1 MIISKTPFRISFFGG
16 GTDFPQFFNEYG
28 GKVIST
34 TIDKYCYVN
43 VRRLPQ
49 FFEYTDEII
58 YSKIEQV
65 KSIDEIN
72 HPMVRNCLKL
82 TELKNIK
89 VYYDAD
95 LPART
100 GLGTSSSFAV
110 GLLNC
115 LLKLKNDEIFRDI
128 YNVDNMYKYKAKIAD
143 MAIHVEREMCNES
156 GGIQD
161 QIAAS
166 FGNLNFINMGKE
178 YDNGYFVKNIKLAP
192 NEKNKFN
199 ENLMMFFTGISRNSF
214 EIQSKTESN
223 LKDNINRL
231 LEMNKLVDE
240 AYLYLINNN
249 FDEFGRLLDWTWQ
262 LKRSLNKNISNSQVD
277 ELYAI
282 AKECGAYGGKLL
294 GAGGGGFFVFYVP
307 GEKQE
312 CVMKAMEGLLYVP
325 FDFEDGGTQIV
336 HYAPETYTSR
346 D

>member
-16 GTDFPQFFNEYG
+16 GTDFPDFFNEYG
-28 GKVIST
+28 GKIIST

-43 VRRLPQ
+43 VRPLPQ

-82 TELKNIK
+82 TDIKNIK

-115 LLKLKNDEIFRDI
+115 LLRLKNDEIFRDI
-128 YNVDNMYKYKAKIAD
+128 HIDENKYKYKSKLAD
-143 MAIHVEREMCNES
+143 MAIHVEREMCAES

-166 FGNLNFINMGKE
+166 FGNLNFINMGSE
-178 YDNGYFVKNIKLAP
+178 YDNGYFVKNIKMSP
-192 NEKNKFN
+192 IKKNEFSD
-199 ENLMMFFTGISRNSF
+199 NLMMFFTGISRNSF

-231 LEMNKLVDE
+231 LEMNKLVDC
-240 AYLYLINNN
+240 AYVNILNNN
-249 FDEFGRLLDWTWQ
+249 FDEIGRLLDWTWQ
-262 LKRSLNKNISNSQVD
+262 LKRGLNKNISNSQVD
-277 ELYAI
+277 ELYDI
-282 AKECGAYGGKLL
+282 AKSCGAYGGKLL
-294 GAGGGGFFVFYVP
+294 GAGGGGFMLFYIKKENQDKLRGKLKNLLEIP
-307 GEKQE
+307 FKFDE
-312 CVMKAMEGLLYVP
+312 EGTKIIYKV
-325 FDFEDGGTQIV
+325 
-336 HYAPETYTSR
+336 
-346 D
+346 